1 MTNSDQRSIAIAA
14 ESELIGLLGKEIFF
28 PTGLVGFSSCQRF
41 NFNRFNPGDGSA
53 SPFFIFASADQE
65 VSFALIHPDFVP
77 RDYPLQIS
85 AEVMSS
91 LEAQNTVDLVALLI
105 VTVRDRVDDTTV
117 NLQGPLI
124 INTASLIGMQLVVDE
139 HPLRYPLLVPPV
151 Q

>member
-1 MTNSDQRSIAIAA
+1 M
-14 ESELIGLLGKEIFF
+14 GKEIFF
-28 PTGLVGFSSCQRF
+28 PTGLLGFPSCQRF

-53 SPFFIFASADQE
+53 SPFFIFESADQE
-65 VSFALIHPDFVP
+65 VSFPLIHPDFVA

-91 LEAQNTVDLVALLI
+91 HEAQSTADLVALLI
-105 VTVRDRVDDTTV
+105 VTMRDRVEDTTV

-124 INTASLIGMQLVVDE
+124 VNTGSLIGMQLVVE
-139 HPLRYPLLVPPV
+139 QYPLRYPLLVPAV